1 MLWKTE
7 IIDKVPII
15 NVFDILAKTAFVEND
30 RDDNSNKMLVLFDN
44 ILLFKRTI
52 ICNCGMQKQS
62 SSGCLI
68 HAFVLREKAQGSRP
82 A

>member
-1 MLWKTE
+1 M
-7 IIDKVPII
+7 DKVPII

-30 RDDNSNKMLVLFDN
+30 RDDNSNKMLVLFDS
-44 ILLFKRTI
+44 ILHFKRTI
-52 ICNCGMQKQS
+52 ISNCGMKKQS

-68 HAFVLREKAQGSRP
+68 HAFVLREKAQGSRS